1 MPELEQDV
9 IVVGGGLAGLTAA
22 RELRH
27 AGHSVLVLEARD
39 RLGGR
44 VYTGRLAGR
53 DVEMGGAHV
62 HWFQPHVFAELT
74 RYGIPYRPL
83 PVPQSCTYWSGG
95 RRHEGDVAEVMPR
108 VTAAFDRIFAD
119 AREVCPLPHQPF
131 AVPDAVAALD
141 GVSLQDRLD
150 ATDLPEVERDLANSM
165 LCVSASAPCA
175 DVGLLTLLREF
186 ALAGWDFGLWLD
198 SMGGCAIRTA
208 DLVTALVADGSPS
221 VRTSAPVS
229 AVDRHDWGVVVRTR
243 DGGEHSAAAAIVAVP
258 LNTVGAVAFE
268 PGLSDGKQ
276 AVVKEGQASR
286 GVKLW
291 ARVTGAPGP
300 VLALAPDDRPLSS
313 VNAWEL
319 LPDGSQL
326 VFAFGPDATRVPPGD
341 EQAVRAAMDEMLP
354 AGARIEEFAAHD
366 WWTDEFSRGTWSAF
380 RPGQLASLPALQA
393 PEGQVVLAGGDV
405 ATGWNGTMD
414 GAIESGLSAA
424 RSVGVPLAGRRY
436 RPDPGSDTH
445 GTAPVQEGAGAARDV
460 ALGAGGRA

>member
-1 MPELEQDV
+1 MREQLEQDV

-27 AGHSVLVLEARD
+27 AGRSVLVLEARD

-44 VYTGRLAGR
+44 AYSARLAGR

-83 PVPQSCTYWSGG
+83 PVPETCTYWSGG
-95 RRHEGDVAEVMPR
+95 RWHEGDLAEVMPR
-108 VTAAFDRIFAD
+108 VTAAFERIFAD

-131 AVPDAVAALD
+131 ALPDAVAALD
-141 GVSLQDRLD
+141 GVSLQDRLV
-150 ATDLPEVERDLANSM
+150 ATDLPDTERDLANAM
-165 LCVSASAPCA
+165 LCTSASAPCA

-198 SMGGCAIRTA
+198 TMGGCSIRTA
-208 DLVTALVADGSPS
+208 ELVTALLTDGNPS
-221 VRTSAPVS
+221 VLTSAPVS
-229 AVDRHDWGVVVRTR
+229 AVDQHDGGVVVRTR
-243 DGGEHSAAAAIVAVP
+243 DGVEHSAAAAIVALP
-258 LNTVGAVAFE
+258 LNTLGAVAFE

-291 ARVTGAPGP
+291 ARITGVPGP

-326 VFAFGPDATRVPPGD
+326 VFAFGPDATRVPPED
-341 EQAVRAAMDEMLP
+341 ERAVRTALAEMLP
-354 AGARIEEFAAHD
+354 IGARIEEVAAHD

-380 RPGQLASLPALQA
+380 RPGQLASLPALQE
-393 PEGQVVLAGGDV
+393 PEGRIVLAGGDV

-414 GAIESGLSAA
+414 GAVESGLVTA
-424 RSVGVPLAGRRY
+424 RSVESVLDPE
-436 RPDPGSDTH
+436 PDE
-445 GTAPVQEGAGAARDV
+445 V
-460 ALGAGGRA
+460 GAGGRA